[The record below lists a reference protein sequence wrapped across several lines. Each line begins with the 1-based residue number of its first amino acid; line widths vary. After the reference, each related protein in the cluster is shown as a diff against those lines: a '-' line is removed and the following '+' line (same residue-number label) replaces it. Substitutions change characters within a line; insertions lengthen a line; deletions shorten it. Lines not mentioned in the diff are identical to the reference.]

1 MERVVGEPL
10 ETVLVVD
17 DSSVSRRILA
27 LTLEEAGYTVLE
39 AEDGLEA
46 LEVYGRTPVPVVVTD
61 IAMPRLDGLQL
72 LARLREASPS
82 PEVVLLTAKRADD
95 AAAAIQALR
104 LGAHDYLSKDAA
116 EGEALVLAVR
126 RAAERRRLI
135 DQNQALLEELRRLS
149 LTDPVTSVS
158 NRRAFDES
166 LRQDIA
172 RARRS
177 GASLALVMLD
187 LDHFKRVND
196 TLGHPVGD
204 EMLRAFAGRL
214 RSLAREGDRVFRHG
228 GEEFAV
234 VLGDTDLAGAA
245 RLAARLVAATAAQP
259 FDLSTGP
266 LEMTCSAGVAALEAG
281 DDLTGAALMVRA
293 DSALYRAK
301 REGRNRSCSGSGSGV
316 PEAPKT
322 P

>member
-39 AEDGLEA
+39 AEDGLAA
-46 LEVYGRTPVPVVVTD
+46 LEVFGRTPVPVVVTD

-135 DQNQALLEELRRLS
+135 DENQALLEELRRLS

-245 RLAARLVAATAAQP
+245 TLAARLVAATAATP
-259 FDLSTGP
+259 FDLSIGP

-316 PEAPKT
+316 PEAPRT

>member
-1 MERVVGEPL
+1 MEPVSAGPL
-10 ETVLVVD
+10 ETILVVD
-17 DSSVSRRILA
+17 DSPVSRRIMA
-27 LTLEEAGYTVLE
+27 RTLEHAGYSVVEAG
-39 AEDGLEA
+39 DGVEA
-46 LEVYGRTPVPVVVTD
+46 LEVYAKTPVPVVVTD
-61 IAMPRLDGLQL
+61 IAMPRLDGLGL
-72 LARLREASPS
+72 LERLRGSRPS

-135 DQNQALLEELRRLS
+135 DENQALLEELRRLC

-177 GASLALVMLD
+177 GGPLALVILD

-196 TLGHPVGD
+196 GHGHPVGD
-204 EMLRAFAGRL
+204 EVLRAFAARL
-214 RSLAREGDRVFRHG
+214 RTWAREGDRVFRHG
-228 GEEFAV
+228 GEEFALL
-234 VLGDTDLAGAA
+234 LGDTDLEGAA
-245 RLAARLVAATAAQP
+245 TLAARIVEATAAEP
-259 FDLSTGP
+259 FAVSSGSIDI
-266 LEMTCSAGVAALEAG
+266 TCSAGAASLHHE
-281 DDLTGAALMVRA
+281 DDVGGVMLSTRA
-293 DSALYRAK
+293 DEALYRAK
-301 REGRNRSCSGSGSGV
+301 REGRNRACSGPPPSSR
-316 PEAPKT
+316 
-322 P
+322 